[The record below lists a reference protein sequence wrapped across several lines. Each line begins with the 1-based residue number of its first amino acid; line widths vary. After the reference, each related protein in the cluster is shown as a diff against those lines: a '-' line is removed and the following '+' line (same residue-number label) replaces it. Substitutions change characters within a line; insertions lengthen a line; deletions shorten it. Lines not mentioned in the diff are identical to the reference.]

1 MVIYDLVEDGEGY
14 ERRVFRTPQAALR
27 AAKRG
32 VDRRAYAST
41 STVYVT
47 VAAVRL
53 RDGET
58 FSRRVRIDPP
68 EPACVRRAGHA
79 WSEVDGSRRV
89 TGPWAAWS
97 DRCEAC
103 GVERHTDTGAT
114 DPDTGHRGIEVMSYG
129 I

>member
-1 MVIYDLVEDGEGY
+1 MTAYLLCEEGEGY
-14 ERRVFRTPQAALR
+14 DVRQFRTPEAALR

-32 VDRRAYAST
+32 VDRRAYTST
-41 STVYVT
+41 STVYVR
-47 VAAVRL
+47 VAAVRQS
-53 RDGET
+53 DGEE
-58 FSRRVRIDPP
+58 FAGRVRLDPP
-68 EPACVRRAGHA
+68 EPTCGRGRHA
-79 WSEVDGSRRV
+79 WIEVSGSRRT

-114 DPDTGHRGIEVMSYG
+114 DPDTGHRGIEVVSYG